1 MRCSVAMST
10 YNGAA
15 YLAEQLDSIFAQ
27 TRPVDE
33 IVISDDCSTDQT
45 LAIVGDFQTKH
56 PEIHWVVLPAEK
68 NQGFRASFRRALTH
82 CSGDLILLCDQDDR
96 WTKEKAAKIEAIFE
110 KNPKVQALVTDFKTI
125 DAKGR
130 FLNPEAKTENLWV
143 SDRVLRSGEKPA
155 QITLREMLGRNQG
168 QGCAMALRREI
179 AEAYISLGT
188 VWTHDWILNLI
199 AAMRGGLY
207 YCDEQL
213 IHYRL
218 HGANVI
224 GMAQGEHAQRKVG
237 LVRRAYEYALAFKY
251 SFLEGD
257 GKAAR
262 ESLLSVTMDKL
273 ELVFSRLACG
283 DAERS
288 QWETWRA
295 FQDKRL
301 ALIEK
306 KKPFSYLLF
315 WLTHR
320 ELFAENAYFSTTEQR
335 AIRLMLDLCA
345 MLKKQ

>member
-10 YNGAA
+10 YNGEA
-15 YLAEQLDSIFAQ
+15 YIAEQLDSIFAQ

-33 IVISDDCSTDQT
+33 IVISDDGSSDQT
-45 LAIVGDFQTKH
+45 LSILETFRQQH
-56 PEIHWVVLPAEK
+56 PEIDWVLLPAEQ

-179 AEAYISLGT
+179 AEAYLSLGT

-218 HGANVI
+218 HGSNVI
-224 GMAQGEHAQRKVG
+224 GMAQGEHAQRHVSMARK
-237 LVRRAYEYALAFKY
+237 LYQYALAFKY
-251 SFLEGD
+251 SFLEENGEN
-257 GKAAR
+257 AR
-262 ESLLSVTMDKL
+262 KSLLSVTMDKC
-273 ELVFSRLACG
+273 EFVFSLIACG
-283 DAERS
+283 ES
-288 QWETWRA
+288 EQKQWEAWKG
-295 FQDKRL
+295 FQNRRL
-301 ALIEK
+301 SLIEQRK
-306 KKPFSYLLF
+306 LLPYLLF
-315 WLTHR
+315 WLKNR
-320 ELFAENAYFSTTEQR
+320 EQFAENAYFSTTEQR

-345 MLKKQ
+345 MLKGR